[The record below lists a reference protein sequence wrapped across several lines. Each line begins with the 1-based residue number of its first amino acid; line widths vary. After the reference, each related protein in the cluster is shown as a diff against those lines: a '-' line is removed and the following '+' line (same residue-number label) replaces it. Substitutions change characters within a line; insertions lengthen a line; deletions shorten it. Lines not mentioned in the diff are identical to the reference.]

1 MAGECCVV
9 CSGDSFDVA
18 GEEGQR
24 GLRIRRLEDA
34 TRRASTLGVSIN
46 VKSVANQ
53 AKFYK
58 WRHGSQFVLVAKLGE
73 QLLTLTLPA
82 KHLP

>member
-58 WRHGSQFVLVAKLGE
+58 WGHGRPFVLEASVGAA
-73 QLLTLTLPA
+73 LTLTLPA